1 MGKTPQW
8 NSYNFRRGSSITI
21 VMRYYIDT
29 NVFIYSLRDRYCLK
43 KNVLQLLEDYKNQ
56 IYISSESIKEF
67 IHLFQQN
74 RIKVNI
80 KNVEDIFEH
89 IDSLGYTIKYVKKE
103 HLKTLS
109 NLPLEK
115 THNDPSD
122 RLIISQAI
130 TEKIPL
136 ISSDTAFPLYRKH
149 GLDLIEN

>member
-1 MGKTPQW
+1 
-8 NSYNFRRGSSITI
+8 
-21 VMRYYIDT
+21 MRYFVDT
-29 NVFIYSLRDRYCLK
+29 NVFIFIITEKHRLK
-43 KNVLQLLEDYKNQ
+43 KNVSQVFDDYENQ

-80 KNVEDIFEH
+80 KRVDDIFEY
-89 IDSLGYTIKYVKKE
+89 IENLGYTIKYIKKE
-103 HLKTLS
+103 HLKTFS
-109 NLPLEK
+109 NLPVEK

-122 RLIISQAI
+122 RLIIAQAI
-130 TEKIPL
+130 TEKIPV